1 MQICDRLKWLALC
14 VWVMLFLAGVSQAQ
28 LTEHVIKEI
37 RVRGNSFAEASL
49 IKGQSGLY
57 EGQQLGTDDAGRAI
71 RNLYKMGLFG
81 DVKIF
86 IDSDVAGGV
95 AVEIVVVEYPRLGA
109 VKFEGNR
116 AIKDKKLKRE
126 LGWIESQLIKPQEKK
141 KAINKLIDLYNEKGY
156 LLAKVDVD
164 VEAPD
169 AEGQIPLTFHIEE
182 GRKVNLKKIRF
193 HGNDSFSN
201 KMLRKQMKDTKQ
213 DGWWFGGGKYKE
225 EDYEVD
231 KENVLAFY
239 RENGYRDAAIVADS
253 LSYGPQKRDMFLD
266 ITIEQGPLYRFG
278 KVSWAGNEMLTDQGF
293 AGLVVVDSGNVYSE
307 ERVYKSQ
314 EQLKNAYMDIG
325 FISAQ
330 IFPDEKA
337 RDDHVIDVH
346 FDVTEN
352 DPWKIRKILITGNT
366 KTKDRVIRRELRVWP
381 GQTFSRARLERSMRE
396 VMALNFFS
404 NVVPNP
410 IPNEETSEIDLEFE
424 VEEKSTGTASIG
436 AGYSERDKLVGTIGL
451 QIPNFRGNGQQ
462 LDFQWEFGTRR
473 ETFRIGFTEPWFRN
487 TPTSVSGSLF
497 RDTQRYTNFGAADFD
512 QRAEGGGFRIGRRL
526 RWPDYSRASVGYRI
540 ERVKFINFTD
550 STAARSRSLT
560 DNVTSSVSANFTR
573 DSRDLP
579 QFPTSGSV
587 VSYTPALAGG
597 FLGGNRDFHKH
608 DLVTSFYFPL
618 FWRVALNVRSQLGIV
633 ASYGSQAVPFN
644 ELYTPGGVDLFT
656 GSMLRGYPDQSVGP
670 QNKGGDIGGVTQ
682 LLFNAE
688 ISIPIVENQFYG
700 LIFAD
705 AGNAWDGL
713 GKISTADLRRSMGFG
728 IRIVA
733 PVVGIM
739 GFDFAWG
746 VDRRRVD
753 GQPVQMMTH
762 FQFGPQ
768 FF

>member
-1 MQICDRLKWLALC
+1 MKDDMKYFFVIITVILLQTFGA
-14 VWVMLFLAGVSQAQ
+14 QAQ
-28 LTEHVIKEI
+28 LTDYVVKEI
-37 RVRGNSFAEASL
+37 RVRGNAYAEASL
-49 IKGQSGLY
+49 IKDQSGLY
-57 EGQQLGTDDAGRAI
+57 EGQRLGNEDAGRAI

-81 DVKIF
+81 DVKVF
-86 IDSDVAGGV
+86 IDTNAPGGV
-95 AVEIVVVEYPRLGA
+95 VVEIAVIEYPRLGV
-109 VKFEGNR
+109 VKFQGNR
-116 AIKDKKLKRE
+116 AFKDKKLKRE
-126 LGWIESQLIKPQEKK
+126 LGLITDQLIKPQEKK
-141 KAINKLIDLYNEKGY
+141 RAENKVLELYKENGY
-156 LLAKVDVD
+156 LLAKV
-164 VEAPD
+164 EAEIESPD
-169 AEGQIPLTFHIEE
+169 DEGRLPLTFKIEE

-193 HGNDSFSN
+193 HGKEMFTNTR
-201 KMLRKQMKDTKQ
+201 LRKQMKETKQ

-225 EDYEVD
+225 DDYEGD
-231 KENVLAFY
+231 KENVLSFL
-239 RENGYRDAAIVADS
+239 RQNGYREAAIVSDS
-253 LSYGPQKRDMFLD
+253 LSYGPNMRDMFLD
-266 ITIEQGPLYRFG
+266 ITLELGPLYHFG
-278 KVSWAGNEMLTDQGF
+278 KVSWTGNEKLTDLGL
-293 AGLVVVDSGNVYSE
+293 ASLVVVDSGGVYSE
-307 ERVYKSQ
+307 ERVFKSQ
-314 EQLKNAYMDIG
+314 DQVRNAYMDIG
-325 FISAQ
+325 HIGAQ
-330 IFPDEKA
+330 VFPDEKE

-346 FDVTEN
+346 FDITEN
-352 DPWKIRKILITGNT
+352 DPWKIRKILIKGNT

-381 GQTFSRARLERSMRE
+381 GQTFSRALLERSMRE

-404 NVVPNP
+404 NVVPTPQP
-410 IPNEETSEIDLEFE
+410 IEASSEIDLEFE

-462 LDFQWEFGTRR
+462 VDFQWEFGTRR
-473 ETFRIGFTEPWFRN
+473 ETFRVGFTEPWFRN

-512 QRAEGGGFRIGRRL
+512 QRAEGGSVRIGRRL

-550 STAARSRSLT
+550 STSARSTSLS
-560 DNVTSSVSANFTR
+560 DNITSSVSANFTR

-587 VSYTPALAGG
+587 VTYTPALAGG
-597 FLGGNRDFHKH
+597 LLGGNRDFHKH

-618 FWRVALNVRSQLGIV
+618 FWKVALNMRSQLGVV
-633 ASYGSQAVPFN
+633 ASYGSESVPFN

-670 QNKGGDIGGVTQ
+670 QNKGGQIGGVAQ

-688 ISIPIVENQFYG
+688 ISIPIVQNQFYG

-705 AGNAWDGL
+705 AGNAWDDL
-713 GKISTADLRRSMGFG
+713 GKISTADLRRSLGFG

-746 VDRRRVD
+746 IDRARVD